1 MKILVTGGAGYIGS
15 HVVKLLGEK
24 GYEILIIDNLSK
36 GHREAVLYGKL
47 VVADLRDKEVIKSI
61 LREFKPDAVIH
72 FAAFIEVAESVKN
85 PIKYYKNNTV
95 NTLNLLEAMIEA
107 KVDKFIFSSTAAVY
121 GNPEV
126 IPIPEEHPLKPINP
140 YGCSKAFVEEIL
152 KDFEKAY
159 GLKYVSLRYFN
170 AAGADPEG
178 RIGESHEPETHLIP
192 LVLKAAKG
200 ERESIKIFGTD
211 YPTPDGTCIRD
222 FIHVEDLA
230 EAHLLSFLYLMDD
243 GNSCVFNCG
252 YGHGYSVKEVIEVA
266 KKVTGI
272 DFKVEETERRPGDPA
287 VLVADSAKLKKNL
300 GWKPRFDDLEYI
312 IQTAWNWEIKKN
324 F

>member
-24 GYEILIIDNLSK
+24 GYEILVVDNLSK

-140 YGCSKAFVEEIL
+140 YGRSKAFVEEIL